1 MHGSKSWCVSL
12 ALLLGVGAAAAEEP
26 LPRLR
31 TRAVAPPA
39 GDIAGEEIPLGRPVE
54 LGSGERVT
62 LALKDAP
69 VREVLQI
76 LARRA
81 GCNVLFGEGVSGQ
94 RVSMDVRGETL
105 DDTFNLV
112 LHLHN
117 LKARRTGNTILV
129 GGEMAH
135 NLPQTRMRTFRLNQ
149 ADVQQAAGV
158 LRGLGAQVG
167 STNLGSTQPG
177 AATTNP
183 DPASTSGPLRGELFV
198 TVDARTNS
206 LVAVGSPR
214 ALQIAQV
221 QLAQLDV
228 RQRQVMID
236 VKLVDVNLNNVS
248 DLGFRLGGSAGNF
261 QLGTVGGTADLD
273 ALYPAAVGLTGGG
286 PGNSLIFNT
295 LGALA
300 SAMALRLDTAIQEG
314 SARVLASPQLLVA
327 SGASFSKPTAARV
340 EITDD
345 VVVGATITTDR
356 ETGQS
361 TTTVKVDK
369 VGVSLEI
376 AVYHV
381 DDNGFVDV
389 SLKPQVSSI
398 NDIQRDAAGNVVT
411 LLTRRNLDIQ
421 RLRLRDGETFVIGGV
436 LREIDRQLVQKV
448 PLLGDLPVLGALF
461 RFQSNQHERREVAL
475 MVTPHILNE
484 SVHEAAPLR

>member
-1 MHGSKSWCVSL
+1 MS
-12 ALLLGVGAAAAEEP
+12 
-26 LPRLR
+26 
-31 TRAVAPPA
+31 
-39 GDIAGEEIPLGRPVE
+39 I
-54 LGSGERVT
+54 
-62 LALKDAP
+62 
-69 VREVLQI
+69 
-76 LARRA
+76 
-81 GCNVLFGEGVSGQ
+81 
-94 RVSMDVRGETL
+94 
-105 DDTFNLV
+105 
-112 LHLHN
+112 
-117 LKARRTGNTILV
+117 
-129 GGEMAH
+129 
-135 NLPQTRMRTFRLNQ
+135 
-149 ADVQQAAGV
+149 
-158 LRGLGAQVG
+158 
-167 STNLGSTQPG
+167 ST
-177 AATTNP
+177 
-183 DPASTSGPLRGELFV
+183 TSAIWV
-198 TVDARTNS
+198 
-206 LVAVGSPR
+206 SPR
-214 ALQIAQV
+214 
-221 QLAQLDV
+221 
-228 RQRQVMID
+228 
-236 VKLVDVNLNNVS
+236 
-248 DLGFRLGGSAGNF
+248 RLGGQFPAGY
-261 QLGTVGGTADLD
+261 GGGTADLD

-389 SLKPQVSSI
+389 SLPQVSSI